1 MYTAT
6 AIIYCNLQILKQL
19 QYCKKRFTS
28 SWVHAHLEDSPLLNV
43 MWLRIAYFGI
53 EWGFHSTV
61 EPLYNEVL
69 GITNNFHYHSNSE
82 IHGKKKLDKTKPPYR
97 GHVQLSVS
105 WLFVISR
112 FHCISKNFQSTLYS
126 PRELLQRPKGTF
138 GHKYCR
144 LVCWDQRRA

>member
-82 IHGKKKLDKTKPPYR
+82 IHEKKNSIKRNLLIEDMFSCQSLGSSLYR
-97 GHVQLSVS
+97 GFTVYPRT
-105 WLFVISR
+105 FR
-112 FHCISKNFQSTLYS
+112 AHCT
-126 PRELLQRPKGTF
+126 PRGSYCKGRKEHLGTSIA
-138 GHKYCR
+138 G
-144 LVCWDQRRA
+144 